1 VIQIAW
7 LGDFWTDDG
16 RARHLLFILSEDAE
30 MNELKRPKDSLW
42 IGLLAMVAFILWGLW
57 VNWEYGLA
65 SRIQVAVTQ
74 GVVSLFSTVFSAE
87 LIVWLERRF
96 RHFKKGTLITGAASW
111 VVFYSM
117 IWGAHVLAGTPELL
131 PTMLPGMII
140 GVFFCCGYAY
150 RVARFRSR

>member
-1 VIQIAW
+1 VIQISW
-7 LGDFWTDDG
+7 LGEFWTDDG
-16 RARHLLFILSEDAE
+16 RARHLVFILNEDAE

-42 IGLLAMVAFILWGLW
+42 MGLLAMVAFILWGLW

-96 RHFKKGTLITGAASW
+96 RHFKTGTVITGAASW

-117 IWGAHVLAGTPELL
+117 IWGAHALAGTPELL
-131 PTMLPGMII
+131 ATMLPGMII
-140 GVFFCCGYAY
+140 GVFFCFGYAY